1 MTKEN
6 RIVRKEPIEEV
17 RTRTGEIEI
26 QIEGVDRL
34 LR

>member
-1 MTKEN
+1 VTKEN
-6 RIVRKEPIEEV
+6 RIVRKELIEEV

-26 QIEGVDRL
+26 EGVDRL